1 MIFIIT
7 FFLVLFAL
15 LSYIISFMF
24 LYLELQS
31 CNTDLSKI
39 NYEPLSF
46 NYINNAKLNK
56 RALYNKKTMNN
67 DIQKENLLLLKEFL
81 ESQNIRYY
89 IDCGTLL
96 GAVRDKDLIKGD
108 TDADVMISK
117 ASVEARSNC
126 TVDFIIKFFK
136 N

>member
-1 MIFIIT
+1 
-7 FFLVLFAL
+7 
-15 LSYIISFMF
+15 
-24 LYLELQS
+24 
-31 CNTDLSKI
+31 
-39 NYEPLSF
+39 
-46 NYINNAKLNK
+46 
-56 RALYNKKTMNN
+56 MNN

-117 ASVEARSNC
+117 ASV
-126 TVDFIIKFFK
+126 
-136 N
+136 